1 MKRSVIWIFLLLVT
15 VFPDT
20 GIAQDEKPGDTTRQ
34 FLLKA
39 AREIIE
45 SAGNVALITQDAKGT
60 PQIRTMDPFSPEKD
74 FTVWLATNPSS
85 RKVTQIK
92 NNPLV
97 TLYYSDKNDQGYVV
111 IHGTAELVDDQR
123 EKDLRW
129 KNEWKDFYTDR
140 TDDYLLIK
148 ISPLYLEVIN
158 YSRGLSGDPKTWQ
171 PAMVRFRE

>member
-1 MKRSVIWIFLLLVT
+1 
-15 VFPDT
+15 
-20 GIAQDEKPGDTTRQ
+20 
-34 FLLKA
+34 
-39 AREIIE
+39 
-45 SAGNVALITQDAKGT
+45 
-60 PQIRTMDPFSPEKD
+60 MDPFSPEKD

-92 NNPLV
+92 NNPRV

-129 KNEWKDFYTDR
+129 KNEWKDFYTNR